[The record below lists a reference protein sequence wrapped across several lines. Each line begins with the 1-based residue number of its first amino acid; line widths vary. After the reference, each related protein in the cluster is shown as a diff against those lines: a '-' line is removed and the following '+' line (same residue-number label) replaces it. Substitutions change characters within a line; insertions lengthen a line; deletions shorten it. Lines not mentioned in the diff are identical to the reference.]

1 VPAPASKRGA
11 GDFGTGHRDADE
23 AERIA
28 MLRGDTKAQA
38 HLWADEFIVTNTAGE
53 VLSKRQ
59 VLDVFEAGIVPYSVF
74 RADDGGRADLRAGRR
89 LDRS

>member
-1 VPAPASKRGA
+1 MRMRRNGSPCFGA
-11 GDFGTGHRDADE
+11 TR
-23 AERIA
+23 
-28 MLRGDTKAQA
+28 KAQA